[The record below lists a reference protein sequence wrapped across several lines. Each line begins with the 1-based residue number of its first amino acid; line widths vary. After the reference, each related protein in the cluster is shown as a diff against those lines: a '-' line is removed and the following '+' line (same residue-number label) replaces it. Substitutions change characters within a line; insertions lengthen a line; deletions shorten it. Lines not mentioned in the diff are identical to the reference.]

1 MSDRTMEEVV
11 LERAQQL
18 WREDPNATQP
28 SWGFV
33 TMKDRGE
40 YMHQVR
46 QELAEYDAAIR
57 EDIQQIIDGYGK

>member
-1 MSDRTMEEVV
+1 MTDPKMEALV

-40 YMHQVR
+40 YMHRAR
-46 QELAEYDAAIR
+46 QELAEFNAALC
-57 EDIQQIIDGYGK
+57 EDIQQIVDRL